1 MKQVD
6 YKFKSCECTC
16 DECDYETTVDS
27 TDFKDINQELRD
39 NGWIIKNID
48 GEWCEFCSEECYKEY
63 LNRRKA

>member
-1 MKQVD
+1 M
-6 YKFKSCECTC
+6 
-16 DECDYETTVDS
+16 VDS
-27 TDFKDINQELRD
+27 TDFKDINEELRD